1 MKLSYYAE
9 TDSLYIDLS
18 SSPSVD
24 SVEISDGVVVDYDA
38 NGKITGID
46 IDHASENFDLA
57 ELNTSHLPVAK
68 QAMSA

>member
-1 MKLSYYAE
+1 MKLNYYAE
-9 TDSLYIDLS
+9 TDSLYIDLA

-38 NGKITGID
+38 DGKITGID
-46 IDHASENFDLA
+46 IDHASENLDLA
-57 ELNTSHLPVAK
+57 ELTTSHLPVAK

>member
-1 MKLSYYAE
+1 MKLNYYAE

-18 SSPSVD
+18 SSPSVE

-46 IDHASENFDLA
+46 IDHARENLDLSELT
-57 ELNTSHLPVAK
+57 TSHLPVAK